1 LRIVVASELDE
12 IEVSYADLL
21 QFQRALSN
29 GQGFVEA
36 HDIALSYQALSAV
49 PRRSALDRQL
59 DAALQRVNGYI
70 AEYATEEETD
80 DAAPA
85 E

>member
-1 LRIVVASELDE
+1 MASEFDE
-12 IEVSYADLL
+12 ISVSFGDLI

-70 AEYATEEETD
+70 AEFSANATEDEEENGEP
-80 DAAPA
+80 AP